1 MAGKF
6 LDSVRTGPP
15 RSRTLATDCGL
26 PKTSIFWV
34 RRNCQQ
40 RMADERPLGRP
51 YGAARVSR
59 VTRAIKAG
67 AISWRAKTSSTS
79 PVAIAERGI

>member
-1 MAGKF
+1 MCTQNAPQCFAAGRTISPQNEHK
-6 LDSVRTGPP
+6 SVG
-15 RSRTLATDCGL
+15 
-26 PKTSIFWV
+26 
-34 RRNCQQ
+34 RNCQQ